1 MRSRTVVGIAAVL
14 VVIVVMSVWHHETGA
29 SFRSTIS
36 PLTTFGARECRREL
50 YRFGWR
56 APSFTTVCKHAG
68 DTPAFRISIVN
79 DGHGGA
85 LAPTCQVQGLDLN
98 EAAIGGPFQVSLK
111 PATPGGSGP
120 YLDQGGTM
128 TFDWFMPHAPSRP
141 VGGYRV
147 TCEPVRVRGHQ
158 QPI

>member
-1 MRSRTVVGIAAVL
+1 MRSRTVVGIAAVV
-14 VVIVVMSVWHHETGA
+14 VVIVGVGVWHHETGA
-29 SFRSTIS
+29 QFRSSIS
-36 PLTTFGARECRREL
+36 PLATFGARGCRQEL
-50 YRFGWR
+50 YGFGWR
-56 APSFTTVCKHAG
+56 SPSFNTVCKHAG

-85 LAPTCQVQGLDLN
+85 LAQTCQVQVLDLN
-98 EAAIGGPFQVSLK
+98 GAAMGDPFLVSLNL
-111 PATPGGSGP
+111 ATPGGSGP

-128 TFDWFMPHAPSRP
+128 TFDWFMPRTPSRP

-147 TCEPVRVRGHQ
+147 TCEPVRVRGLQ